1 MAVSISRFL
10 KRAITSKHGHYH
22 SWKTYA
28 SNISSQKL
36 QPSRSQ
42 SGSSNT
48 QPPPETGAEPV
59 RLPEDAP
66 AAKDTDSWQESLDK
80 NLPGIPSPVY
90 IGNSRKGGQTSG
102 TETTKVTTLSNGLRV
117 ATEAKFGQFCT
128 VGVCI
133 DSGSRYEVAHPSGVS
148 HFLEKLAFGAT
159 EKFNSRDEILK
170 SLEKYGGICDCQST
184 RDTFLYAASVDRRG
198 LDATIEILGDVVL
211 RPTITDEEIEVS
223 KAAISFE
230 IEDANLNPMQEAFT
244 VEAIHAAAFANN
256 TVGLPK
262 IVPTTNIQSMTRA
275 TLMNYLSNYH
285 SPERMVIAGV
295 GVDHDEL
302 VEITQKHFV
311 DTKPVWNK
319 SDKTSQ
325 VDNSVAQY
333 TGGIITTEK
342 DLSSTSLGLAEGQ
355 MFPELAHLVIGL
367 EGVSHQHEDFIGFC
381 VLNMLMGGGGSFSAG
396 GPGKGMYTRL
406 YTHVLN
412 RHHWMYSATAF
423 NHAYN
428 DTGLFCIS
436 ASAPP
441 EQLTETTQVIL
452 REFARLTAKNDIQAE
467 ELNRAKKQLQSMLL
481 MNLESRPVIFED
493 VARQVLAQ
501 GQRERPEHYIEKI
514 SKITGE
520 DIQRIAD
527 KMLTSKPSVAAVG
540 TLKDLPAYKDIEL
553 ALLDRSGKMSSSS
566 GKQMFRLFR

>member
-1 MAVSISRFL
+1 MSASVSQFIR
-10 KRAITSKHGHYH
+10 RQIISKHRHLN
-22 SWKTYA
+22 SWNKVAA
-28 SNISSQKL
+28 SNTSQNL
-36 QPSRSQ
+36 QPFRSQ
-42 SGSSNT
+42 SSDSAV
-48 QPPPETGAEPV
+48 PPTSTNGEDPV
-59 RLPEDAP
+59 RLSENAP
-66 AAKDTDSWQESLDK
+66 AAKDTVSWQESLDK
-80 NLPGIPSPVY
+80 DLPGMPSAVY
-90 IGNSRKGGQTSG
+90 IGRSSQITGE

-133 DSGSRYEVAHPSGVS
+133 DSGSRYEVAHPSGIS

-159 EKFNSRDEILK
+159 EKYSSRDEILK
-170 SLEKYGGICDCQST
+170 SLEKFGGICDCQST

-211 RPTITDEEIEVS
+211 RPLITDEELEAS
-223 KAAISFE
+223 KAAISYE
-230 IEDANLNPMQEAFT
+230 IEDAGLNPMQEAFT

-262 IVPTTNIQSMTRA
+262 ICPLTNIESMTRA
-275 TLMNYLSNYH
+275 TLINYLSHYH
-285 SPERMVIAGV
+285 SPERMVVAGV
-295 GVDHDEL
+295 GVDHHEL
-302 VEITQKHFV
+302 VEVAQKHFV
-311 DTKPVWNK
+311 DSKPAWSQNNK
-319 SDKTSQ
+319 SPKS
-325 VDNSVAQY
+325 VDTSVAQY

-367 EGVSHQHEDFIGFC
+367 ESVSHQHDDFIAFC

-441 EQLTETTQVIL
+441 DQLTETTQVIL
-452 REFARLTAKNDIQAE
+452 REFARLTSKDDIQSE

-501 GQRERPEHYIEKI
+501 DKRERPEHYIEKI
-514 SKITGE
+514 SKIDAE
-520 DIQRIAD
+520 DIRRIAD
-527 KMLTSKPSVAAVG
+527 KMLTSKPSVAAIG

-553 ALLDRSGKMSSSS
+553 ALLDRSGKMSSST
-566 GKQMFRLFR
+566 GRQMFRLFR

>member
-10 KRAITSKHGHYH
+10 RCTSNLKYINLH
-22 SWKTYA
+22 SRKTSA
-28 SNISSQKL
+28 FISSPSHQQLRSHSNESSSTNNDK
-36 QPSRSQ
+36 QPI
-42 SGSSNT
+42 
-48 QPPPETGAEPV
+48 
-59 RLPEDAP
+59 RLPDDALP
-66 AAKDTDSWQESLDK
+66 AKDTASWQEGLDK
-80 NLPGIPSPVY
+80 KLPGIATANY
-90 IGNSRKGGQTSG
+90 IAKSTHTSSSEK
-102 TETTKVTTLSNGLRV
+102 ETTKVTTLSNGLRV

-128 VGVCI
+128 VGVVI
-133 DSGSRYEVAHPSGVS
+133 DSGSRYEVAHPSGIS

-159 EKFNSRDEILK
+159 EKYSSRDEILK
-170 SLEKYGGICDCQST
+170 KLEKFGGICDCQST

-198 LDATIEILGDVVL
+198 LDSTIEILGDVVL
-211 RPTITDEEIEVS
+211 RPVITDEELEAS

-230 IEDANLNPMQEAFT
+230 IEDAQLNPMQEAFT
-244 VEAIHAAAFANN
+244 VEAIHAAAFSNN

-262 IVPTTNIQSMTRA
+262 ICPLSNIESMTRG

-285 SPERMVIAGV
+285 SPERMVVAGV
-295 GVDHDEL
+295 GIDHEEL
-302 VEITQKHFV
+302 VEAAQKYFV
-311 DTKPVWNK
+311 DKQPTWSHTNATKM
-319 SDKTSQ
+319 

-333 TGGIITTEK
+333 TGSIITTEK
-342 DLSSTSLGLAEGQ
+342 DLSSSSLGLAEGQ

-367 EGVSHQHEDFIGFC
+367 EGVSHQHEDFIAFC

-441 EQLTETTQVIL
+441 EQLNETAQVIL
-452 REFARLTAKNDIQAE
+452 REFAKLTTEGDIQAE
-467 ELNRAKKQLQSMLL
+467 ELDRAKKQLQSMLL

-501 GQRERPEHYIEKI
+501 GRREQPEHYIEKI
-514 SKITGE
+514 SKISAE
-520 DIQRIAD
+520 DIRRIAD

-540 TLKDLPAYKDIEL
+540 SLKDLPEYKDIEL
-553 ALLDRSGKMSSSS
+553 ALLDKSGLMKTTT
-566 GKQMFRLFR
+566 GQRMFRLFR

>member
-1 MAVSISRFL
+1 MAASVSRIIRRQIF
-10 KRAITSKHGHYH
+10 SKPRHLN
-22 SWKTYA
+22 SWNAVAA
-28 SNISSQKL
+28 SNTSQNF
-36 QPSRSQ
+36 QPFRSQ
-42 SGSSNT
+42 SSDSVV
-48 QPPPETGAEPV
+48 PPTPTNGHDPV
-59 RLPEDAP
+59 RLSENAP
-66 AAKDTDSWQESLDK
+66 PAKDTVSWQESLDK
-80 NLPGIPSPVY
+80 DLPGMPSAVY
-90 IGNSRKGGQTSG
+90 IGRSSQINGQ

-117 ATEAKFGQFCT
+117 ATESKFGQFCT

-133 DSGSRYEVAHPSGVS
+133 DSGSRYEVAHPSGIS

-159 EKFNSRDEILK
+159 EKYSSRDEILK

-198 LDATIEILGDVVL
+198 LDATLEILGDVVL
-211 RPTITDEEIEVS
+211 RPLITDEELEAS
-223 KAAISFE
+223 KTAISYE
-230 IEDANLNPMQEAFT
+230 IEDAVLNPMQEAFT

-262 IVPTTNIQSMTRA
+262 ICPLTNIESMTRA

-285 SPERMVIAGV
+285 SPERMVVAGV
-295 GVDHDEL
+295 GVDHHEL
-302 VEITQKHFV
+302 VEAAQKHFV
-311 DTKPVWNK
+311 DSKPAWSQTNK
-319 SDKTSQ
+319 SPKS

-367 EGVSHQHEDFIGFC
+367 DGVSHQHDDFIAFC

-412 RHHWMYSATAF
+412 RYHWMYSATAF

-441 EQLTETTQVIL
+441 DQLTETTQVFVHSAVVLKAIGDPLLEIL
-452 REFARLTAKNDIQAE
+452 L
-467 ELNRAKKQLQSMLL
+467 
-481 MNLESRPVIFED
+481 
-493 VARQVLAQ
+493 
-501 GQRERPEHYIEKI
+501 KI
-514 SKITGE
+514 
-520 DIQRIAD
+520 R
-527 KMLTSKPSVAAVG
+527 
-540 TLKDLPAYKDIEL
+540 
-553 ALLDRSGKMSSSS
+553 
-566 GKQMFRLFR
+566 

>member
-1 MAVSISRFL
+1 MAVSISRFM
-10 KRAITSKHGHYH
+10 KRVVNSTYVNANC
-22 SWKTYA
+22 WKTRTCYA
-28 SNISSQKL
+28 NSHKFQSRALSS
-36 QPSRSQ
+36 PSDTHN
-42 SGSSNT
+42 SSEK
-48 QPPPETGAEPV
+48 PIEPT
-59 RLPEDAP
+59 RLPENAP
-66 AAKDTDSWQESLDK
+66 AAKDTSSWQENLDT
-80 NLPGIPSPVY
+80 NLAGLPTPVY
-90 IGNSRKGGQTSG
+90 IGSSQTNSTSQNQT
-102 TETTKVTTLSNGLRV
+102 TQVTTLSNGLRV

-133 DSGSRYEVAHPSGVS
+133 DSGSRYEVAHPSGIS

-159 EKFNSRDEILK
+159 KKYSSRDEILK
-170 SLEKYGGICDCQST
+170 SLEKFGGICDCQST

-211 RPTITDEEIEVS
+211 RPIITDEELDAAKS
-223 KAAISFE
+223 AISFE
-230 IEDANLNPMQEAFT
+230 IEDAGLNPMQEAFT
-244 VEAIHAAAFANN
+244 VEAIHAAAYANN

-262 IVPTTNIQSMTRA
+262 ICPDTNIESMTRA

-285 SPERMVIAGV
+285 SPDRMVVAGV
-295 GVDHDEL
+295 GVEHEEL
-302 VEITQKHFV
+302 VDITKKYFV
-311 DTKPVWNK
+311 EMEPVWTK
-319 SDKTSQ
+319 SEKATSNCVDK
-325 VDNSVAQY
+325 SVAQY

-367 EGVSHQHEDFIGFC
+367 EGVSHQDDDFIAFC

-452 REFARLTAKNDIQAE
+452 KEFARLTSKHDIHSE
-467 ELNRAKKQLQSMLL
+467 ELDRAKKQLQSMLL

-501 GQRERPEHYIEKI
+501 GKRERPEHYIEKI
-514 SKITGE
+514 NKISAE
-520 DIQRIAD
+520 DLQRIAE
-527 KMLTSKPSVAAVG
+527 KMLTSKPSIAAIG
-540 TLKDLPAYKDIEL
+540 SLKDLPAYKDIEL
-553 ALLDRSGKMSSSS
+553 ALLDRTGKMNSTT
-566 GKQMFRLFR
+566 GKQFFRLFR

>member
-1 MAVSISRFL
+1 MAVSVSRFL
-10 KRAITSKHGHYH
+10 RCANNFKYINRH
-22 SWKTYA
+22 SWKNIA
-28 SNISSQKL
+28 SISNSQAYQHIRSHSNESSDPPSIHSQK
-36 QPSRSQ
+36 
-42 SGSSNT
+42 
-48 QPPPETGAEPV
+48 AI
-59 RLPEDAP
+59 RLPDDALP
-66 AAKDTDSWQESLDK
+66 AKDSVSWQEGLDK
-80 NLPGIPSPVY
+80 TLPGIPSANY
-90 IGNSRKGGQTSG
+90 ISKSASTNITPEK
-102 TETTKVTTLSNGLRV
+102 ETTKVTTLSNGLRV

-170 SLEKYGGICDCQST
+170 SLEKFGGICDCQST

-198 LDATIEILGDVVL
+198 LDTTIEILGDVVL
-211 RPTITDEEIEVS
+211 RPVITDDELEAS

-342 DLSSTSLGLAEGQ
+342 DLSSTSL
-355 MFPELAHLVIGL
+355 
-367 EGVSHQHEDFIGFC
+367 
-381 VLNMLMGGGGSFSAG
+381 
-396 GPGKGMYTRL
+396 
-406 YTHVLN
+406 
-412 RHHWMYSATAF
+412 
-423 NHAYN
+423 
-428 DTGLFCIS
+428 
-436 ASAPP
+436 
-441 EQLTETTQVIL
+441 
-452 REFARLTAKNDIQAE
+452 
-467 ELNRAKKQLQSMLL
+467 
-481 MNLESRPVIFED
+481 
-493 VARQVLAQ
+493 
-501 GQRERPEHYIEKI
+501 
-514 SKITGE
+514 
-520 DIQRIAD
+520 
-527 KMLTSKPSVAAVG
+527 
-540 TLKDLPAYKDIEL
+540 
-553 ALLDRSGKMSSSS
+553 
-566 GKQMFRLFR
+566 